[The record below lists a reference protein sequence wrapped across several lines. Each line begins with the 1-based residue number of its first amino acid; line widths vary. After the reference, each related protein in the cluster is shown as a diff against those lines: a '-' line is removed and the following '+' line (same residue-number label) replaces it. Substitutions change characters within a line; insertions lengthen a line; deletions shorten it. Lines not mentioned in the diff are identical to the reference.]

1 MKRFLTL
8 FMALLCSITTLAIAP
23 EQAEQ
28 NPKIEYS
35 NTLSIQTENSPAT
48 SDLEITEKQTE
59 SVDLSTTEPI
69 ATSITKEETNV
80 NAQFSSKQ
88 ITPKAATTSN
98 HTPNGTTNPENNEQ
112 KETSTPSGKQI
123 TATITHYCACSK
135 CNGKY
140 SYTDSDGAVYCSTA
154 GGVKLYNGRNNG
166 NYCAANF
173 GKLGDKITINGTT
186 YTIIDRFGNSSGA
199 PKVDIFVSEGHS
211 TCMQKGRQTGVTV
224 TLH

>member
-23 EQAEQ
+23 EQTEQ

-35 NTLSIQTENSPAT
+35 NTLSTEAEKSPVT
-48 SDLEITEKQTE
+48 SNLEIAEKQTE
-59 SVDLSTTEPI
+59 GTEVTSIEP
-69 ATSITKEETNV
+69 TESITKEDTTV

-88 ITPKAATTSN
+88 ITPKAATTSKQ
-98 HTPNGTTNPENNEQ
+98 TPTDTANPDNNEQ
-112 KETSTPSGKQI
+112 KESATSSGKQI

-154 GGVKLYNGRNNG
+154 GGVRLYNGRANG

-186 YTIIDRFGNSSGA
+186 YTIIDRFGNSAGA

-211 TCMQKGRQTGVTV
+211 ACMQKGRQTGVTV